1 MNKYKY
7 LLFDLDGTLA
17 DTDPLIIQTMYDL
30 YDKYNNG
37 KRKSIEEIYYFSGP
51 PIRDTLRQEFPHV
64 DIDLIYKD
72 FHDISYQYYKTH
84 IFLFN
89 DEVEI
94 LDELVNEGYKL
105 GVVTNKQHDLALF
118 ALEILGIDKYFEIIV
133 GANDVK
139 KTKPY
144 PDGINLALNM
154 LKCYHKEEAIYIG
167 DNRSDYLTSLNAH
180 IDSMLVN
187 WGPRKL
193 KDVHPIK
200 LVSSYKELG
209 EFFK

>member
-30 YDKYNNG
+30 YDKYNKG
-37 KRKSIEEIYYFSGP
+37 QRKSVEEIYYFSGP
-51 PIRDTLRQEFPHV
+51 PIRKTLSEEFPNV

-84 IFLFN
+84 IYLFK
-89 DEVEI
+89 DEVEV
-94 LDELVNEGYKL
+94 LDKLIKKGYIL
-105 GVVTNKQHDLALF
+105 GVVTNKQHDLALY
-118 ALEILGIDKYFEIIV
+118 ALQILGIDTYFKVIV

-139 KTKPY
+139 NTKPH
-144 PDGINLALNM
+144 PDGINFALDM
-154 LKCYHKEEAIYIG
+154 LKCLCRDEAIYIG
-167 DNRSDYLTSLNAH
+167 DNRSDYLTSVNAH

-193 KDVHPIK
+193 EDVHPIK
-200 LVSSYKELG
+200 LVSSYHELW